1 MKKICLQAG
10 HKGRTTGSTGAPG
23 EQKWTSE
30 IVPKIASILRS
41 RGFEV
46 KETGADDY
54 KTDKSIGSTD
64 WDLFLS
70 VHYDADIYNDRG
82 GFIDTPDPKVDIA
95 TKESN
100 RIAQV
105 MRNNY
110 FKDTGIP
117 EKNRSNAN
125 TKFYYMWSNLSA
137 NTPCVLIE
145 AGVGWRTPEDHQ
157 TLHFQQDKVAK
168 AIADGI
174 TNALGGDTSTGTK
187 VEVDSKEFENL
198 VKNSTFADNVI
209 KEFEL
214 GSADFEKLMKLW
226 EAKNTELINLNKR
239 NTDLAK
245 ERDTLLEVNDSIVEQ
260 METMLTK
267 DECKA
272 KCDKAVE
279 TAKKKWEAEL
289 PQTPTQPEVPEDN
302 VDHWIIK
309 LIKKILG
316 EN

>member
-1 MKKICLQAG
+1 MKKICIQAG
-10 HKGRTTGSTGAPG
+10 HKGRTTGSVGAPG

-30 IVPKIASILRS
+30 IVPKIASILRT

-54 KTDKSIGSTD
+54 KTDRSIGSTD

-82 GFIDTPDPKVDIA
+82 GFIDTPDPKVDFS

-105 MRNNY
+105 MRDNY
-110 FKDTGIP
+110 FKDTGVP
-117 EKNRSNAN
+117 ERNRSNAN
-125 TKFYYMWSNLSA
+125 TKFYYMWSSLSA

-145 AGVGWRTPEDHQ
+145 AGVGFRIPEDHH
-157 TLHFQQDKVAK
+157 TLHFEQDKVAK

-174 TNALGGDTSTGTK
+174 TNALGDEETGSGTK

-198 VKNSTFADNVI
+198 VKNSTFSDNVI
-209 KEFEL
+209 KELDMTEP
-214 GSADFEKLMKLW
+214 DFDRFMEIW
-226 EAKNTELINLNKR
+226 EAKNTTITNLNSK
-239 NTDLAK
+239 NYDLA
-245 ERDTLLEVNDSIVEQ
+245 EANNDLLEVNNDLQDTI
-260 METMLTK
+260 ETMGEKMILK
-267 DECKA
+267 SECQVKIDE
-272 KCDKAVE
+272 AVE
-279 TAKKKWEAEL
+279 EASKE
-289 PQTPTQPEVPEDN
+289 PEEKPEEN
-302 VDHWIIK
+302 VDSWIIK

-316 EN
+316 EK

>member
-82 GFIDTPDPKVDIA
+82 GFIDTPDPKVDSA

-110 FKDTGIP
+110 FKETGIP
-117 EKNRSNAN
+117 EKDRSNAN
-125 TKFYYMWSNLSA
+125 TKYYYMWSNLSA
-137 NTPCVLIE
+137 KTPCVLIE

-157 TLHFQQDKVAK
+157 TLHFQMDKVAK
-168 AIADGI
+168 SIADAVS
-174 TNALGGDTSTGTK
+174 NALGDTDTGSKPK
-187 VEVDSKEFENL
+187 VEVDSDEFKHL
-198 VKNSTFADNVI
+198 VKQSTFADNVI
-209 KEFEL
+209 KETDL
-214 GSADFEKLMKLW
+214 DGADFDKFMKLW

-245 ERDTLLEVNDSIVEQ
+245 ERDTLLEANDSLSDELIE
-260 METMLTK
+260 MGETHISK
-267 DECKA
+267 EDCKT
-272 KCDKAVE
+272 KCDKAVSDYLE
-279 TAKKKWEAEL
+279 SQPKPE
-289 PQTPTQPEVPEDN
+289 PTEPEKPEDVN
-302 VDHWIIK
+302 HWIIK
-309 LIKKILG
+309 LIKKLLG
-316 EN
+316 E